1 MRLNR
6 QTKHYGEALF
16 NASKK
21 IDAVEN
27 VHHSLTLVTKLLK
40 KDAAFRAFFHT
51 RRIGNEEK
59 SAILEKV
66 LGEQSHPL
74 MSSLFAILSEKRE
87 YHRSV
92 FGIHR
97 WFSLKRQQELEI
109 LPVTAFAAEALVQED
124 IDTIQSSL
132 ENSMSKRVELSVE
145 TEEALLGGIKLRMG
159 NLFLDGSIRGRL
171 ERLKNGLQ

>member
-27 VHHSLTLVTKLLK
+27 VHHSLTLLTLLLK
-40 KDAAFRAFFHT
+40 KDAAFRAFFYT
-51 RRIGNEEK
+51 RRIESEEK

-87 YHRSV
+87 YRLV

-97 WFSLKRQQELEI
+97 WFSLNRQKELAI
-109 LPVTAFAAEALVQED
+109 LPVTAFATEALLQED
-124 IDTIQSSL
+124 IDSIQSSV

-145 TEEALLGGIKLRMG
+145 TEEVLLGGIKFRMG

-171 ERLKNGLQ
+171 DRLKNKLQ